1 MDLPWHYGWGKWLLF
16 FFKIKWNY
24 TISVTQLTVCRS
36 ESKMPLLYWREYH
49 AWFSGKVQ
57 DFPSCFHLALNLLTI
72 IIPCSGNINNNLSAN
87 SSQWGSSLLF
97 VRRNK
102 LVGSGVSVSPENL
115 LQKFKSFLKE
125 KKKDVWATD
134 LRFYDLPRLK
144 VNSRARLR
152 LMGMSGKILGELLF
166 FFNPMMVLK
175 GRRERINNKIA
186 NHSES
191 NKPV

>member
-16 FFKIKWNY
+16 FQNKMKLHH
-24 TISVTQLTVCRS
+24 SVTQLTVCRS

-57 DFPSCFHLALNLLTI
+57 DFYSCFHLALNLLTI

-87 SSQWGSSLLF
+87 NSQWGSSLLF

-125 KKKDVWATD
+125 KKKKCFSHWFEVLWLTKTKSQQLCQAEADGNVWENIGRIT
-134 LRFYDLPRLK
+134 
-144 VNSRARLR
+144 
-152 LMGMSGKILGELLF
+152 F
-166 FFNPMMVLK
+166 FFF
-175 GRRERINNKIA
+175 
-186 NHSES
+186 
-191 NKPV
+191 